1 SRGTPV
7 PMQVLLLIRNR
18 IEVNLQHSWSQIF
31 TGETITLRCEIQ
43 GGEGKVWKYEWTA
56 PNTNSPPTSSEYRT
70 SRVSVSHSG
79 DYRCRGSSDYLF
91 TGWSDAFTLTVSSA
105 VLTIEPNWSSFVIQE
120 FVTFICDMNEGE
132 DADWEYKINK
142 DGREFIPYNTHKD
155 YTLEISSKGDS
166 GEYQCSGR
174 KKSSHKTKNSNTVSI
189 IALEVKPKAQLT
201 TNSRDVPVAGKVT
214 LNCSVNLSS
223 EWKYF
228 WYRGNKSSE
237 PLTTQDAAPSD
248 GQISVSQEGLYR
260 CRAGRGNPVYYTD
273 YSDPVNIDK
282 NSEILVYT
290 FVPFVLS
297 EHCLYTT
304 EYYCRKQY

>member
-1 SRGTPV
+1 MGLALLGDKLT
-7 PMQVLLLIRNR
+7 PMQMDASLVSWYLYTTDFSHCTETCR
-18 IEVNLQHSWSQIF
+18 LQTISDNSAK
-31 TGETITLRCEIQ
+31 GEFI
-43 GGEGKVWKYEWTA
+43 
-56 PNTNSPPTSSEYRT
+56 
-70 SRVSVSHSG
+70 SG
-79 DYRCRGSSDYLF
+79 DDETEYQAVIHSLSR
-91 TGWSDAFTLTVSSA
+91 AA

-189 IALEVKPKAQLT
+189 IALGKSSVNNSMNFKPKAQLT

-282 NSEILVYT
+282 NSE
-290 FVPFVLS
+290 FD
-297 EHCLYTT
+297 
-304 EYYCRKQY
+304 